1 MIDAAA
7 QFWTWVGLV
16 AFVTGLVFVAAL
28 AFAAILGLAVGL
40 IEWAHWYA
48 MRAMAV
54 NYNRDSA
61 E

>member
-1 MIDAAA
+1 MMDTLVHVAA

-16 AFVTGLVFVAAL
+16 AFVAGLVFVSAL

-40 IEWAHWYA
+40 TEWAQWYA
-48 MRAMAV
+48 MR
-54 NYNRDSA
+54 RWW